1 VTVTVHVGDV
11 NFTSH
16 EDTAGGFDW
25 KQVARPE
32 VTAKASATTTTV
44 PLIRLAFGRSGDK
57 GNNSNIGVLARKA
70 AYAPYIRAAL
80 TESAVAKWFAH
91 LFEGGKG
98 KVERFDLPGTHALNI
113 LLHDALGGG
122 GVASLR
128 NDPQGKALAQQLL
141 EFPIPVPAEI
151 AKEVGA

>member
-1 VTVTVHVGDV
+1 VS
-11 NFTSH
+11 FPSH
-16 EDTAGGFDW
+16 EDTDGGFTQ
-25 KQVARPE
+25 KMIERPV
-32 VTAKASATTTTV
+32 VTDKAGTTAATV

-98 KVERFDLPGTHALNI
+98 RVERFDLPGTHAMNF
-113 LLHDALGGG
+113 LLHEALGGG

-151 AKEVGA
+151 AKELGA

>member
-1 VTVTVHVGDV
+1 MGNAT
-11 NFTSH
+11 
-16 EDTAGGFDW
+16 TAGGFDW

-91 LFEGGKG
+91 LFEAGTG
-98 KVERFDLPGTHALNI
+98 KVERFDLPGTHALNF

-141 EFPIPVPAEI
+141 EFPIPVPTEI
-151 AKEVGA
+151 AREVGA